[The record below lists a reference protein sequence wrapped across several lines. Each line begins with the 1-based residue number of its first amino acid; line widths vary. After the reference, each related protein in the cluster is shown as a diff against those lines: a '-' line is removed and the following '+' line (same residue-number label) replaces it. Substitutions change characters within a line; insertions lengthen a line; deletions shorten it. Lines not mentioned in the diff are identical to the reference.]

1 MSISSSLT
9 EQLRRKK
16 FSLKKKQAEEGKEE
30 KKEDPTAMIA
40 IKRELENGHKEIA
53 RLKKYI

>member
-1 MSISSSLT
+1 M
-9 EQLRRKK
+9 
-16 FSLKKKQAEEGKEE
+16 KKKQAEEGKEE